1 MTITQKELAEMVQD
15 SYRKGYL
22 DGMNDRKGVDDAR
35 TTISPSATQ
44 AATQAVQLEPDILAL
59 QLGNLTAFDG
69 LTAQEDIR
77 TTVSRTRAAM
87 NATV

>member
-35 TTISPSATQ
+35 TTISHS
-44 AATQAVQLEPDILAL
+44 ATQAVQLEPDILAL

-69 LTAQEDIR
+69 LTEQEDIR